1 MAATSSEALALAYG
15 ECETLIRHGDRD
27 RWLASLFTPLPV
39 RRHLHALY
47 AFNFEIARVR
57 EIVSDPLPGEV
68 RYQWWRDALEGEA
81 RGDVHGHP
89 VAAAVIDT
97 IVRFRLPRKAFT
109 SLIEARE
116 FDLYDDPMPT
126 LRDLEGY
133 CGETSSGLIRLASL
147 VLSEGR
153 ECGSAEAAG
162 HGGVAYAIAGLLRA
176 LPWHSARGQLYL
188 PMDVLTRHGV
198 TRSEIVAGNAT
209 PALRA
214 VLAEMRQEAR
224 QHLQAT
230 RSCIRTLEPAT
241 AAAFLPLSL
250 VEPYLRRME
259 RRGYEPF
266 KTVIDIPE
274 WQRQWCLWRA
284 ARQAARH
291 GRKAMKRGR

>member
-1 MAATSSEALALAYG
+1 MAGTSSEALALAYG

-27 RWLASLFTPLPV
+27 RWLASLFARLPM

-47 AFNFEIARVR
+47 AFNFEIARIR

-81 RGDVHGHP
+81 RGDVNAHP

-97 IVRFRLPRKAFT
+97 IVKFRLPRKAFT

-133 CGETSSGLIRLASL
+133 CGETSSCLIRLASL

-176 LPWHSARGQLYL
+176 LPWHAARGQVYL

-198 TRSEIVAGNAT
+198 TRNEIVAGRTT
-209 PALRA
+209 PALLA
-214 VLAEMRQEAR
+214 ALAEMRSEAR
-224 QHLQAT
+224 RHLAAT
-230 RSCIRTLEPAT
+230 RSCIGALLPAT
-241 AAAFLPLSL
+241 AAAFLPLAL
-250 VEPYLRRME
+250 AEPYLRRME
-259 RRGYEPF
+259 RPGYDPF
-266 KTVIDIPE
+266 RTIIDIPE

-284 ARQAARH
+284 ARRAVRHARK
-291 GRKAMKRGR
+291 GGSD